1 MIVAIVM
8 RKAVTTPIII
18 AIFKVSG
25 LGTGCFWD
33 RSKIGNV
40 LLLVGSASTISFLS
54 IQTDTSGFLL
64 VLSAFC

>member
-33 RSKIGNV
+33 ASNIGNV
-40 LLLVGSASTISFLS
+40 LLLVGSAGTILFLS
-54 IQTDTSGFLL
+54 IETDTSGFVL
-64 VLSAFC
+64 VLSAFS

>member
-18 AIFKVSG
+18 AIFKVSV

-33 RSKIGNV
+33 GSRIGNV
-40 LLLVGSASTISFLS
+40 LLLVGSASTISFIS
-54 IQTDTSGFLL
+54 IETDTSGFLL
-64 VLSAFC
+64 VLSAFS